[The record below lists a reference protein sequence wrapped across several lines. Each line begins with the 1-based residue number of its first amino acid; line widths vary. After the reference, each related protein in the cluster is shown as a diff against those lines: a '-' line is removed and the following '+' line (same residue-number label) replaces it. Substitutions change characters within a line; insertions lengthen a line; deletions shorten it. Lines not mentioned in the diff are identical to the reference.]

1 MISCFKQKFSR
12 KMSAENEQTF
22 QNSSSQISSPNSL
35 LEFTKEPMFYWI
47 LFNAILSVYVAISLS
62 IYEYRIPK
70 NGFITLGC
78 HWKFTDLRFNSMPR
92 IFCWLASLCMLM
104 YWFSRLVLSK
114 LLLNSTTDLCSWD
127 YRIRTSTVT
136 ASRLFLV
143 LVLWCR
149 QRSFYSNKFMKKLS
163 NKFSQLLSIVVG
175 IIAVGGN
182 LGTLSI
188 FVFAVESQKKNESCV
203 FIKGGQLQL
212 AVFQHL
218 RFFLIAVHV
227 GVTGLFLVPLLK
239 HNSRLARNN
248 RESKNK
254 SNSHIKELIIR
265 SLSVSIVYVI
275 LDFLPFLL
283 PLFEDRDVGTVIFA
297 HTSLTIPMILTIFI
311 FVDWKLRL
319 FPMKKFDA
327 AGQDSNGEKRKNSH
341 KINAITPIDTNASSN
356 ISIL

>member
-1 MISCFKQKFSR
+1 
-12 KMSAENEQTF
+12 MSAENEQTF
-22 QNSSSQISSPNSL
+22 QNSTSQISSPKNL
-35 LEFTKEPMFYWI
+35 LEFTEEPMFYWN
-47 LFNAILSVYVAISLS
+47 LFNLSLLFYIFISLS
-62 IYEYRIPK
+62 IYEYRIPN
-70 NGFITLGC
+70 NGFITLC
-78 HWKFTDLRFNSMPR
+78 CRWKFTDLRFNSIMPR
-92 IFCWLASLCMLM
+92 IFCWLASLSLLM
-104 YWFSRLVLSK
+104 YWFSRLMSK
-114 LLLNSTTDLCSWD
+114 LLLNSTTDLCSLD

-182 LGTLSI
+182 LGI
-188 FVFAVESQKKNESCV
+188 FSVFIFAVESQKKNESCV

-212 AVFQHL
+212 AVFQYL

-239 HNSRLARNN
+239 HNSRLARKN

-254 SNSHIKELIIR
+254 SNSHIKELIVR

-283 PLFEDRDVGTVIFA
+283 PLFEDRDVGLAIFA
-297 HTSLTIPMILTIFI
+297 HTSLTFPMILTIFI
-311 FVDWKLRL
+311 FVDWKARL
-319 FPMKKFDA
+319 FPMKKFDD